1 MTTGESDGFGEKKI
15 GAPKHAALRR
25 GAVPRR
31 PPLPPPQLQAASARS
46 PSRVHGRALAGLL
59 GGWSLL
65 WNNITG
71 PAMVALGGV
80 YLNAGWRAPAYGQTK
95 ERWKR
100 ENAP

>member
-1 MTTGESDGFGEKKI
+1 MARRKSARPNTQHC
-15 GAPKHAALRR
+15 GAARSRADP
-25 GAVPRR
+25 V
-31 PPLPPPQLQAASARS
+31 LPPPQLQAASARS